1 VKFFKELFRN
11 KEKKLVL
18 NFITMLLIGI
28 VLIVTSN
35 TILKKNSGEGGLEEE
50 KAFFE
55 NEKANNQESDFVSNL
70 EKRLKNALANVE
82 GVGDAEVVIT
92 LENEGEIV
100 VAEDNSVDKSEVS
113 EGDEGSKR
121 KTNNVK
127 QENKKILLESNKPLV
142 LKEIQPKIKGVLVV
156 ARGGG
161 NPEVKSSIIKAIQ
174 ALLNVES
181 HKIEVLKM
189 K

>member
-1 VKFFKELFRN
+1 MKFFKELFRN

-18 NFITMLLIGI
+18 NFITMLLLGI
-28 VLIVTSN
+28 VLIVASN
-35 TILKKNSGEGGLEEE
+35 TVFQKNGGEGGGEEE
-50 KAFFE
+50 KIFSE
-55 NEKANNQESDFVSNL
+55 NREMITQERDFVSNL
-70 EKRLKNALANVE
+70 EQRIKNALANVE
-82 GVGDAEVVIT
+82 GVGDTEVVIT

-100 VAEDNSVDKSEVS
+100 VAEDNSVDKSEIS
-113 EGDEGSKR
+113 EGDEGAKR
-121 KTNNVK
+121 KTNNIK

-161 NPEVKSSIIKAIQ
+161 NPEVKSSVIKAIQ